1 MGVVKNIIEGYTNL
15 ALGKNEGMSDARM
28 KICKACPL
36 FKDTA
41 GGICN
46 ARLWLNPK
54 TDEVKTV
61 ATPGFY
67 KGCGCVLVSKT
78 RAAHAHCPAKKW

>member
-1 MGVVKNIIEGYTNL
+1 MGVVRNMVEGYTNL
-15 ALGKNEGMSDARM
+15 ALGRNEGMSDMRM
-28 KICKACPL
+28 KVCRRCPL

-46 ARLWLNPK
+46 PRLWLNPE

-61 ATPGFY
+61 KAPGFY

-78 RAAHAHCPAKKW
+78 RAAAAHCPAKKW